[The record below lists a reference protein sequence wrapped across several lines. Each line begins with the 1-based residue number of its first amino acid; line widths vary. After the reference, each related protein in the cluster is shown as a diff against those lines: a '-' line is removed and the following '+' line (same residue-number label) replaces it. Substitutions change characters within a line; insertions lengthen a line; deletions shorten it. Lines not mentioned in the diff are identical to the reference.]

1 MLKKSLVIIC
11 KYIKNRY
18 NQNKENGTS
27 GTCIWFHRSYIDF
40 MEPGARILWIEGK
53 RAVSPYF
60 IPGLRKKGFDI
71 ETVST
76 GGEALSRLPD
86 KGLNLVVVNAASM
99 RTSGT
104 RICHSIHNHSGGIPI
119 VLITDRDMSSMKE
132 TDAEVILKLPF
143 TTRKLINRINPYL
156 PGDEKNSIR
165 AGPICLYLDKKR
177 VNCAGREA
185 SLTPRLVQL
194 LRLFMQNPNQVLD
207 RKELFRELWETEYTE
222 DTRTLDVH
230 ISWLRKAIEENP
242 RKPKYLLTVRGEGYS
257 LEV

>member
-1 MLKKSLVIIC
+1 
-11 KYIKNRY
+11 
-18 NQNKENGTS
+18 
-27 GTCIWFHRSYIDF
+27 
-40 MEPGARILWIEGK
+40 MESEARILWVEGK

-60 IPGLRKKGFDI
+60 IPGLRKKGFEI
-71 ETVST
+71 ETVTT

-104 RICHSIHNHSGGIPI
+104 RICHSIHNHSGGLPI
-119 VLITDRDMSSMKE
+119 VLITDRDMPSAGE

-143 TTRKLINRINPYL
+143 TIRKLINRINPFM
-156 PGDEKNSIR
+156 PGDEKNSIN
-165 AGPICLYLDKKR
+165 AGPIYLYLDKKR
-177 VNCAGREA
+177 VNCEGREA
-185 SLTPRLVQL
+185 SLTPRLVHL
-194 LRLFMQNPNQVLD
+194 LRIFIQNPNQVLE
-207 RKELFRELWETEYTE
+207 RKELFREVWDTEYTE

-242 RKPKYLLTVRGEGYS
+242 RDPQYIITVRGEGYS